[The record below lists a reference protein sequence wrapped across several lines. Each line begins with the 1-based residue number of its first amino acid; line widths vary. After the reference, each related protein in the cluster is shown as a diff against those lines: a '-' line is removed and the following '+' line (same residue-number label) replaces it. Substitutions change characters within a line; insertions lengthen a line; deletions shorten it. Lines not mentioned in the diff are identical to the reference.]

1 MNTAF
6 DGLINTVDTAGERI
20 RKLEMSIENV

>member
-1 MNTAF
+1 MKTAF

-20 RKLEMSIENV
+20 SMLEMSIENV